1 MEKPTITKENIDMKV
16 IYIRFRGTY
25 LEFRRNALK
34 MYKELVAF
42 ADKNNLIIPDV
53 TRIITIY
60 HDNPFITKGTDL
72 RTSMAMTV
80 PLDSKYEEEGNICT
94 MNISGKYAILHY
106 NLSRKEYDEAWK
118 YSYHEWLFK
127 SNEKPRDTFP
137 FEMYIT
143 EPPKNAKDKSLTD
156 IYIPIE

>member
-1 MEKPTITKENIDMKV
+1 MEKPTITKEEIDIKV
-16 IYIRFRGTY
+16 IYILFKGTY
-25 LEFRRNALK
+25 LEFRKNALK
-34 MYKELVAF
+34 MYKELVLF
-42 ADKNNLIIPDV
+42 AEKNDLIIPDV
-53 TRIITIY
+53 TKILTIY

-72 RTSMAMTV
+72 RTSMAMTI
-80 PLDSKYEEEGNICT
+80 PLDSKYKEEGNIST

-106 NLSRKEYDEAWK
+106 NLSRKEYSEAWD
-118 YSYHEWLFK
+118 YSYQEYLFK

>member
-1 MEKPTITKENIDMKV
+1 MEKPTITKEEIELKV
-16 IYIRFRGTY
+16 IYIRFRGSY
-25 LEFRRNALK
+25 LEFRRNCLK

-42 ADKNNLIIPDV
+42 AEKNNLVIPDV
-53 TRIITIY
+53 TRILTIY
-60 HDNPFITKGTDL
+60 HDNPFITKETNL

-94 MNISGKYAILHY
+94 MNILGKYAILHC

-118 YSYHEWLFK
+118 YAYHEWLFK
-127 SNEKPRDTFP
+127 SNEKPRDSFP

-143 EPPKNAKDKSLTD
+143 EPSRNAKDKSLTD

>member
-1 MEKPTITKENIDMKV
+1 MEKPTITKEEIDIKV
-16 IYIRFRGTY
+16 IYVRFRGSY

-34 MYKELVAF
+34 MHKELVAF
-42 ADKNNLIIPDV
+42 AEKNNLIIPDV

-72 RTSMAMTV
+72 ITSMAMTV
-80 PLDSKYEEEGNICT
+80 PLDSNYEEEGNICT

-106 NLSRKEYDEAWK
+106 NLSRREYDEAWK

-127 SNEKPRDTFP
+127 SNDKPRDTFP

>member
-1 MEKPTITKENIDMKV
+1 MEKPIIKTEEINMKV

-25 LEFRRNALK
+25 LEFRKNALK
-34 MYKELVAF
+34 MYKELVTF
-42 ADKNNLIIPDV
+42 AKKNNLVIHEV
-53 TRIITIY
+53 TKIITIY

-80 PLDSKYEEEGNICT
+80 PINSKYEKDGNICT
-94 MNISGKYAILHY
+94 MNISGKYAVLHY
-106 NLSRKEYDEAWK
+106 NLSRREYDEAWK

-127 SNEKPRDTFP
+127 SSEKPRDSFP

-143 EPPKNAKDKSLTD
+143 EPPKNFKDKSLTD